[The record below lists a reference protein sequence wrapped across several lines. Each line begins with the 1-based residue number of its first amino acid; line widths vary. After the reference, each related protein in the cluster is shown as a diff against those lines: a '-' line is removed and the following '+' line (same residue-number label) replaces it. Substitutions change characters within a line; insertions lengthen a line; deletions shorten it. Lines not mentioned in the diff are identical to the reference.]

1 MVDER
6 EDFFL
11 FKDEAITIIDRA
23 MSKLDSL
30 YSALADD
37 VGSSSEQVRNS
48 GVGQRERFDDI
59 IYDIYSDIHTVKG
72 ESGFFGLFDVAESL
86 HHVEDELLKLRKT
99 GKLDKKVMEDMRN
112 KLLFARTRIKACASY
127 SLSSTDELAK
137 QMKDFF
143 SEYARVL
150 GKKAELKMSINTEI
164 QDKMLT
170 DIMHII
176 VNLIRNS
183 VEHGIEPSEERVAK
197 GKPEVGE
204 VRITIR
210 ELRENSDSFLEIEY
224 IDDGRGFSPSI
235 LDKVSKE
242 GFEAIKGFSSKK
254 TPTIHSGRGMGLYSI
269 YKIAMEYSGNMTIEN
284 RRDTEGARILIRMKK
299 KNKNQK

>member
-11 FKDEAITIIDRA
+11 FKDEAISIIDRA
-23 MSKLDSL
+23 MRKLDSL
-30 YSALADD
+30 YSVLIEDTSAS
-37 VGSSSEQVRNS
+37 GESRNS
-48 GVGQRERFDDI
+48 EVEGVRRFEDI

-86 HHVEDELLKLRKT
+86 HYVEDELLKLKET
-99 GKLDKKVMEDMRN
+99 GKIDKKMMEDVKN
-112 KLLFARTRIKACASY
+112 KLIFARTRIKACASY
-127 SLSSTDELAK
+127 SLSSTDELAS

-150 GKKAELKMSINTEI
+150 GKKAELKININVEI
-164 QDKMLT
+164 NDKMLT
-170 DIMHII
+170 DITHII

-183 VEHGIEPSEERVAK
+183 VEHGIEPSEERVAM

-204 VRITIR
+204 VQITIR
-210 ELRENSDSFLEIEY
+210 EVRDNSDDFLEIEY
-224 IDDGRGFSPSI
+224 ADDGRGFSPSI
-235 LDKVSKE
+235 LEKVRKE
-242 GFEAIKGFSSKK
+242 GFEVIKGFSSKK

-269 YKIAMEYSGNMTIEN
+269 YKIALEYSGSMTIEN
-284 RRDTEGARILIRMKK
+284 RKDGDGARILIRLKK
-299 KNKNQK
+299 K

>member
-11 FKDEAITIIDRA
+11 FKDEAISIIDRA
-23 MSKLDSL
+23 MRKLDSL
-30 YSALADD
+30 YSVLIEDTSAS
-37 VGSSSEQVRNS
+37 GESRNS
-48 GVGQRERFDDI
+48 EVEGVRRFEDI

-86 HHVEDELLKLRKT
+86 HYVEDELLKLKET
-99 GKLDKKVMEDMRN
+99 GKIDKKMMEDVKN
-112 KLLFARTRIKACASY
+112 KLIFARTRIKACASY
-127 SLSSTDELAK
+127 SLSSTDELAS

-150 GKKAELKMSINTEI
+150 GKKAELKININVEI
-164 QDKMLT
+164 NDKMLT
-170 DIMHII
+170 DITHII

-183 VEHGIEPSEERVAK
+183 VEHGIEPSEERVAM

-204 VRITIR
+204 VQITIR
-210 ELRENSDSFLEIEY
+210 EVRDNSDDFLEIEY
-224 IDDGRGFSPSI
+224 ADDGRGFPPSI
-235 LDKVSKE
+235 IEKVRKE
-242 GFEAIKGFSSKK
+242 GFEVIKGFSSKK

-269 YKIAMEYSGNMTIEN
+269 YKIALEYSGSMTIEN
-284 RRDTEGARILIRMKK
+284 RKDGDGARILIRLKK
-299 KNKNQK
+299 K